1 MPLKITNSLTGK
13 KEEFRP
19 LEPGV
24 VKMYACG
31 PTVYDEPH
39 IGHLR
44 SAYVFEMV
52 RNYFKFSGT
61 PVRFARNVTD
71 VDDKII
77 QKARLSEPL
86 DLNAAVAEVAEKYFK
101 LYKTD
106 LTCFGIQEPDFE
118 PKATE

>member
-44 SAYVFEMV
+44 SAYVFELV
-52 RNYFKFSGT
+52 RNYFKYSGMK
-61 PVRFARNVTD
+61 VRFARNVTD

-77 QKARLSEPL
+77 EKARAAGAS
-86 DLNAAVAEVAEKYFK
+86 DLKAEAAKVSQKYFE
-101 LYKTD
+101 LYK
-106 LTCFGIQEPDFE
+106 
-118 PKATE
+118 K